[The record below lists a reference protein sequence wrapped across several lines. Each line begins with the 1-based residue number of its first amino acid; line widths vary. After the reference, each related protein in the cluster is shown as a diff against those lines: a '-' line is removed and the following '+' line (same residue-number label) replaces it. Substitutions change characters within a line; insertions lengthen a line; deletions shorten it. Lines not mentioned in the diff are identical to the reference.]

1 MGPEREDG
9 APGENG
15 GRQPG
20 HHRGGIGSSDDFN
33 LVRGMDFIHD
43 DELREEVQRLIEEEN
58 KRRKD

>member
-1 MGPEREDG
+1 MGPEREENVPG
-9 APGENG
+9 A
-15 GRQPG
+15 QPG
-20 HHRGGIGSSDDFN
+20 HHRGGIASSGDDFN